1 MAEKNADREDHY
13 ADFGDEMLRFAVFM
27 KLFSRSLTSCRD
39 RPLQITNNLS
49 ELSQRIKYLTSRDPK
64 GCLLVK
70 FRISLVRVAKIKTFG
85 LKTPTLYA
93 VTAEAAELNNKKIL
107 KKTPCFSSQRTIMK
121 RE

>member
-49 ELSQRIKYLTSRDPK
+49 ELNQRIKYLRPK
-64 GCLLVK
+64 GLSTCGKSNFV
-70 FRISLVRVAKIKTFG
+70 FH
-85 LKTPTLYA
+85 
-93 VTAEAAELNNKKIL
+93 
-107 KKTPCFSSQRTIMK
+107 
-121 RE
+121 